1 MKFMWSMLLRSWRWN
16 QLFNHV
22 QKTKGALTFVLYCTT
37 LTFVLYCTT
46 LTFVLYCTTLTC
58 VLYCTTL
65 TFVLYCI
72 TLTFVLYCTTLT
84 FVLYCNTLTFVLYC
98 TTLTFV
104 LYCTTLTFV
113 VVQYNTNVNAPLVF
127 CTWLKSWFHLQ
138 LLNYI
143 DHIKFIP
150 GFSSCYSI
158 FSFMCRSLFVLFP
171 FHLAIVLSVRR
182 STDSD
187 YPFCVFKLFLQIILF
202 DLRLLL
208 LQNPLWKRKRWAYI
222 FQVSY

>member
-1 MKFMWSMLLRSWRWN
+1 MLMWYN
-16 QLFNHV
+16 TNVNVVQYNTNVNVVQYNINVNVIQYNTNVNVVQYNTHV
-22 QKTKGALTFVLYCTT
+22 NVVKY
-37 LTFVLYCTT
+37 
-46 LTFVLYCTTLTC
+46 
-58 VLYCTTL
+58 
-65 TFVLYCI
+65 
-72 TLTFVLYCTTLT
+72 
-84 FVLYCNTLTFVLYC
+84 NTNVNVVQYNTNVN
-98 TTLTFV
+98 
-104 LYCTTLTFV
+104 